1 MLSKKSKSNDNSD
14 KVEQEALKKVET
26 IAELAPNEKTR
37 KEAEKLIETIE
48 GESATSVQE
57 ETVDNVLD
65 KLRYASKYNWRKMWN

>member
-37 KEAEKLIETIE
+37 KEAEKLR
-48 GESATSVQE
+48 
-57 ETVDNVLD
+57 DNYPISYE
-65 KLRYASKYNWRKMWN
+65 K

>member
-26 IAELAPNEKTR
+26 IAELAPDEKTR

-65 KLRYASKYNWRKMWN
+65 KLRYASKYNW

>member
-1 MLSKKSKSNDNSD
+1 MLSKKSKSYDNSD

-48 GESATSVQE
+48 GELATSVQE

-65 KLRYASKYNWRKMWN
+65 KLRYASKYNW

>member
-26 IAELAPNEKTR
+26 ITKLAPNEKTR

-65 KLRYASKYNWRKMWN
+65 KLGYASKYNW